1 MKIHIDPLDIF
12 PSFVPPPPL
21 TPQARSARFVIKMG
35 KEEAVVVAMR
45 HFNYA

>member
-12 PSFVPPPPL
+12 PSFVPPL